1 MPSKRILLL
10 EISGPV
16 QSAFERQG
24 TRNGFLCTGLS
35 RNDVPASAAE
45 PYALCV
51 VGSLREPDAVRT
63 FRAIR
68 KTLRGC
74 PIVVLAEHLSTDVV
88 VQLVRSGATDVIG
101 LPLPAED
108 VAARALVSL
117 ESDAESAERSGLVGE
132 SPVFLRL
139 LDEVRSVAAVRST
152 VLLSGETGT
161 GKGVLARTIHH
172 LSDRSERR
180 FVHVDCSALAESVIE
195 SELFGHQKGAFTGA
209 VEHRP
214 GRFEVAGD
222 GTIFLDEIGELS
234 PALQV
239 KLLRILEDREF
250 ERVGST
256 QTRPMTARVIAATN
270 RDLRQL
276 VEDGRFRADLYF
288 RLDVFHLCVPPL
300 RERIE
305 DVPALVRAG
314 LARLA
319 KQLEVPVPAPS
330 DEFLACLMGHSW
342 PGNVRELMNALERV
356 IVRKRGPV
364 LGEEALD
371 GFAWADRGSPQDAA
385 AACEISRAETAD
397 RDWDREAVTSVL
409 REVGGNLSRA
419 ARRLGIARS
428 TLRHRVDRLGL
439 DALIPRD

>member
-1 MPSKRILLL
+1 MPSKQILLL
-10 EISGPV
+10 ELSARV

-24 TRNGFLCTGLS
+24 TRNGFLCTVWS
-35 RNDVPASAAE
+35 RHDVPASPAE

-51 VGSLREPDAVRT
+51 VGSLREPDAVPT
-63 FRAIR
+63 FRSIR
-68 KTLRGC
+68 KALRGC
-74 PIVVLAEHLSTDVV
+74 PIVVLAENLSTDVV

-108 VAARALVSL
+108 VAALALVSL
-117 ESDAESAERSGLVGE
+117 ESNAECAGISGLVGE

-139 LDEVRSVAAVRST
+139 LDEVRSVATVRST

-161 GKGVLARTIHH
+161 GKGVLARAIHH

-180 FVHVDCSALAESVIE
+180 FVHVDCSALSESVIE

-234 PALQV
+234 PTLQI

-256 QTRPMTARVIAATN
+256 QTRPMTARVIAATHRN
-270 RDLRQL
+270 LRQL
-276 VEDGRFRADLYF
+276 IEARRFRADLYF
-288 RLDVFHLCVPPL
+288 RLEVFHLCVPPL

-330 DEFLACLMGHSW
+330 DGFLACLMKHAW
-342 PGNVRELMNALERV
+342 PGNVRELMNVLERV
-356 IVRKRGPV
+356 LVRERSSV

-371 GFAWADRGSPQDAA
+371 GFAWAGRESPDGDAA
-385 AACEISRAETAD
+385 ASERSDAEPSD
-397 RDWDREAVTSVL
+397 RDWDREQVASVL

-419 ARRLGIARS
+419 ARRLGIPRG
-428 TLRHRVDRLGL
+428 TLRSRVDRLGL
-439 DALIPRD
+439 HALIPRD